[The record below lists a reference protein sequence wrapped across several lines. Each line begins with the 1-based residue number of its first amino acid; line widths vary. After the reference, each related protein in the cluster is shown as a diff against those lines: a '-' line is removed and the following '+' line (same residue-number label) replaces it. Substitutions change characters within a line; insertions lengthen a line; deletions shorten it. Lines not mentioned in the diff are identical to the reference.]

1 MTSHQ
6 FRVLLIVPVA
16 RQSGLNAF
24 CKEFDPDGQ
33 NWIIVPMSATGAEPA
48 THYATCFSCTLADTQ
63 TWATR
68 LTTDGGVPLPPGFS
82 SYTADQ
88 RISFMM
94 AARPTLKA
102 LTGVVVYVCRN
113 DQFPWFEAQGG
124 IEGIL
129 QSEGIQR
136 ITADATTTTTPAPTT
151 TTPAPKFM
159 TAPKKKK

>member
-6 FRVLLIVPVA
+6 FRVLLIVPAA

-24 CKEFDPDGQ
+24 CKEFDPSGE
-33 NWIIVPMSATGAEPA
+33 NWIIVPMSATGSAPA

-82 SYTADQ
+82 GYNVEQ
-88 RISFMM
+88 RIAFMEG
-94 AARPTLKA
+94 ARPTLKA
-102 LTGVVVYVCRN
+102 LTGVVVYVCKN
-113 DQFPWFEAQGG
+113 DQFPWFDSLGG

-129 QSEGIQR
+129 TTEGLQR
-136 ITADATTTTTPAPTT
+136 IQGG
-151 TTPAPKFM
+151 
-159 TAPKKKK
+159 